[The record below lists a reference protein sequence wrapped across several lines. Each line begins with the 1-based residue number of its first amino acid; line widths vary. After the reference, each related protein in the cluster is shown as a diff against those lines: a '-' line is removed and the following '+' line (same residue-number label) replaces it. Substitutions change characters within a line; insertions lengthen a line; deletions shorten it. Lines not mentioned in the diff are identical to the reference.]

1 MFSGLAHSCINE
13 PPDQIQPM
21 EIGEVGG
28 LCSDFFGVRIPFLW
42 GKRCH
47 VSSTL
52 HIYIG
57 YAALSPNF
65 PSKNGRSSRPKFPSY
80 LTSGLA
86 YLHGWRSSQGGF
98 VDQKWRPLKV
108 GKCGPI
114 GTVNCDRARFLH
126 VGVSMMSWQNQ
137 WRKVCF
143 CQILADSK
151 RFPVFEGAKI
161 HLSFSQ
167 FPSSFDVSQKKLQTE
182 QPFSQ
187 QKKLAPRRLIPLRS
201 KELWKMVMGK
211 CLMRSV
217 KNKKK
222 VFQLVTGKARK
233 PDPIRCF
240 FKNFVVTYQPPPL
253 LGHQVSGRFGGE
265 NERMW
270 VKGHSLKSHGFLK
283 FTTWNILNLHFLYI
297 FGSYVLCGS
306 ASVFLPEDRR
316 PSAVPKKIGVK
327 ESLCQISGKISKLS
341 QLCQVLVGITWI
353 SQLWTHVVP
362 GATHV
367 P

>member
-1 MFSGLAHSCINE
+1 MCLKRNYRQNS
-13 PPDQIQPM
+13 
-21 EIGEVGG
+21 
-28 LCSDFFGVRIPFLW
+28 PFPNKKNWHHVAWSLFEARSFEKWWWESASW
-42 GKRCH
+42 G
-47 VSSTL
+47 
-52 HIYIG
+52 
-57 YAALSPNF
+57 
-65 PSKNGRSSRPKFPSY
+65 
-80 LTSGLA
+80 
-86 YLHGWRSSQGGF
+86 
-98 VDQKWRPLKV
+98 
-108 GKCGPI
+108 
-114 GTVNCDRARFLH
+114 
-126 VGVSMMSWQNQ
+126 
-137 WRKVCF
+137 
-143 CQILADSK
+143 
-151 RFPVFEGAKI
+151 
-161 HLSFSQ
+161 
-167 FPSSFDVSQKKLQTE
+167 
-182 QPFSQ
+182 
-187 QKKLAPRRLIPLRS
+187 
-201 KELWKMVMGK
+201 LWKT
-211 CLMRSV
+211 
-217 KNKKK
+217 KKK